1 MNSVQIIKQGLKLI
15 LLHAVLFGDKL
26 FDIEQHISAQ
36 LHDRVSI
43 GSQRFDRFGLVAASM
58 SRIHYPVVV
67 LYRVDGLYDS
77 AYSPDVYVDVQIV
90 DELRC

>member
-1 MNSVQIIKQGLKLI
+1 MNSMQIIKQGLKFI
-15 LLHAVLFGDKL
+15 LLHTVLFGDKL
-26 FDIEQHISAQ
+26 FDIEQHIGAQ

-43 GSQRFDRFGLVAASM
+43 WSQRFDRFRLVAASI

-67 LYRVDGLYDS
+67 LYRVDCLYDG